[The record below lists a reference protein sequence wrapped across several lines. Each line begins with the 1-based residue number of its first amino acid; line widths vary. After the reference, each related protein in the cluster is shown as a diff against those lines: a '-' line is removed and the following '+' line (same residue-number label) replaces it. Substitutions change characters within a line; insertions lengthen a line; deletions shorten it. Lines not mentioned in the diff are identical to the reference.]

1 MISSIHIA
9 TLSDLSAP
17 LPPQRTGLLSML
29 DVECGLRGTAET
41 YLQKVRAA
49 HRSSGRLRDP
59 PPGGTGTFAVQHY
72 AGLVVYS
79 AADFL
84 GEDRGMRMVDGRFGS
99 DNSGGSG
106 RTVN

>member
-1 MISSIHIA
+1 MIQRNAPHSMQDVVYCLALTYPI
-9 TLSDLSAP
+9 LS
-17 LPPQRTGLLSML
+17 PQRTGLLSML

-59 PPGGTGTFAVQHY
+59 PPGETGTFAVQHY

-84 GEDRGMRMVDGRFGS
+84 GR
-99 DNSGGSG
+99 N
-106 RTVN
+106 